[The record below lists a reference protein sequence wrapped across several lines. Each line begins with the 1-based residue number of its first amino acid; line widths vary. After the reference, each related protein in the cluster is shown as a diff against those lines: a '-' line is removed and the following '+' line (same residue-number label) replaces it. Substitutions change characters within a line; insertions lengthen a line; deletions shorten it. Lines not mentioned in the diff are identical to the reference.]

1 MLLEHFVLFL
11 PVNPG
16 SFHCSKTP
24 TTHSSLRTL
33 EGTLFLKKSKVCRME
48 NIFSISG
55 SDLSNGLTI
64 KKIVSFMTDTQT
76 YMLNASILHL
86 KYQKSCKILP
96 YCI

>member
-1 MLLEHFVLFL
+1 MLKFNNVKKMKLLVLFYSL

-33 EGTLFLKKSKVCRME
+33 DGTLFLKKSKVCSME

-55 SDLSNGLTI
+55 SDLSNGLTR
-64 KKIVSFMTDTQT
+64 KTFYLMKIHTLISSKFNFT
-76 YMLNASILHL
+76 L
-86 KYQKSCKILP
+86 
-96 YCI
+96 